1 MIDVAVPWT
10 VTTDSVVLLSSALHS
25 LNATM
30 RRGRVFVF
38 LDMCRQSVT
47 TVTPRARAQAVPF
60 GDDGLDDG
68 KGLGADDDANSTALE
83 AIQCAA
89 S

>member
-10 VTTDSVVLLSSALHS
+10 VTTDSMVLLSSALHS
-25 LNATM
+25 LNTTM

-47 TVTPRARAQAVPF
+47 TVTPRAQAVPF

-68 KGLGADDDANSTALE
+68 KGFE
-83 AIQCAA
+83 AIQCAV